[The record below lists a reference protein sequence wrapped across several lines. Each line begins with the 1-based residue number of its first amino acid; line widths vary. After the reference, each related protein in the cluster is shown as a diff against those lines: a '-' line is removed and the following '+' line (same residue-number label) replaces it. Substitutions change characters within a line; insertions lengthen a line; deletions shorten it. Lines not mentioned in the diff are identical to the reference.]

1 MLSLNIKKLKE
12 LMENVDSKEMS
23 ITEYSLP
30 SYVIR
35 SFHDCFEG
43 GTYLEEKYLNM
54 YIEGLESIGN
64 SVLDFKNPSLESI
77 MDKCFE
83 SISDY
88 NNILVMPINI
98 LFHKYQNKPNYILPV
113 EQKFKSQIVN
123 ERLSVCTPEIADCL
137 FKLNSMGLF
146 PNEILEM
153 YVSSISMEALL
164 TSSILMNDIRPL
176 TESAEHPMD
185 KSGSSFSNSYFIAF
199 GDNLKV
205 INDFNELINN
215 KVDLLTSELIDDIIN
230 DCNSILSLNEVSGE
244 YNKKVVQSYLFLYI
258 STVDEIMLWDKDEI
272 VPNMIIL
279 LSITQKIYLKY
290 HHKLTALV
298 MMWLIMTA
306 RSVSDCSG
314 INFLSL
320 IDLQLKNLDSRELL
334 QGFGKTNASDVAS
347 LIYINNETKDEISKR
362 IPELNN
368 VLSEI
373 TDMLLSNNVN
383 KGSAE
388 NYGNISELSGES
400 GDQMIKTLTE
410 SFEVLKNGHIK
421 INIKG
426 KTTYMDEYAMNHRLL
441 KLNDQQNDIEG
452 MKYNLVYALLLVES
466 IEKNVIHNSKIDKDS
481 ALYKDAEKARSF
493 ALNDINTY
501 IMKIRRKDHKF
512 DLNKFY
518 KEVKA
523 DECSIIIDA
532 PETISGVKKIIN
544 AIVM

>member
-35 SFHDCFEG
+35 NFHDCFEG

-54 YIEGLESIGN
+54 YIEGLESIGD

-83 SISDY
+83 NVSDY
-88 NNILVMPINI
+88 NNILTIPINI
-98 LFHKYQNKPNYILPV
+98 LFHKYQDKPNYILPI

-123 ERLSVCTPEIADCL
+123 ERLSVCTTEIADCL
-137 FKLNSMGLF
+137 FKLNGMGLF
-146 PNEILEM
+146 PTEVLEM

-164 TSSILMNDIRPL
+164 TANILMDDIRPL

-185 KSGSSFSNSYFIAF
+185 KSGYSFSNSYFIAF

-205 INDFNELINN
+205 INDFSELINN
-215 KVDLLTSELIDDIIN
+215 KVDLLTSELIDNIIN
-230 DCNSILSLNEVSGE
+230 DCNSILSLNEIHGE

-258 STVDEIMLWDKDEI
+258 STVDEIMSWDKDKI
-272 VPNMIIL
+272 VSNMIIL
-279 LSITQKIYLKY
+279 FSITQIIYLKY

-298 MMWLIMTA
+298 MMWLVLIN
-306 RSVSDCSG
+306 RSVANCSE
-314 INFLSL
+314 INLADL

-362 IPELNN
+362 IPKLDN

-373 TDMLLSNNVN
+373 TDTLLSNNVTE
-383 KGSAE
+383 GYAE
-388 NYGNISELSGES
+388 NHRCVSELNDES

-426 KTTYMDEYAMNHRLL
+426 KTTYMEEYAMNHRLL

-501 IMKIRRKDHKF
+501 IIKIRRKDHKF

-518 KEVKA
+518 REVKA